1 MFLVNVCYN
10 FVSQYSRHSFR
21 VLYYC
26 FYYYYYYCF
35 ITIIIIT
42 NIILISQAAYRVNT
56 LGLPKMCPP
65 ENIET
70 INRDMLFT
78 YLRHQCTPDQ
88 LVLAGSGMPHEQL
101 VDLAEQYFTMYVS
114 EVVFFLL
121 NTHVCRVISLVIGWF
136 FCAFN

>member
-1 MFLVNVCYN
+1 
-10 FVSQYSRHSFR
+10 
-21 VLYYC
+21 
-26 FYYYYYYCF
+26 
-35 ITIIIIT
+35 
-42 NIILISQAAYRVNT
+42 
-56 LGLPKMCPP
+56 MCPP

-121 NTHVCRVISLVIGWF
+121 NTHVCRVICLVIGWF
-136 FCAFN
+136 FVHLTNGVIIVMIKKLITSCMLQFAIENVRGPFV